1 MNLYDSVSYE
11 LSQRLTERYST
22 SFSLSSSLLDSS
34 IRPHIYAIYGMVR
47 VADEIVDTYR
57 GDDAAEELN
66 RFEAEVAR
74 AVQVGY
80 STNPIIQAYAQ
91 TARQFGITDELTK
104 PFFDSMRS
112 DLSPTPMDQAAYE
125 AYIYGSAEVV
135 GLMCLR
141 VFVEGDEAQYQEL
154 RAGAQALGSAYQ
166 KVNFLR
172 DIAADYNELGR
183 SYFPTITHLDQLTDE
198 AKQHIINEVAAEY
211 VTAYDA
217 LQNLPKT
224 ARRAVR
230 LSYECYTEL
239 LNVLQKAPAE
249 TIKTTRLSV
258 PKFKKT
264 ILYLKVR
271 FL

>member
-1 MNLYDSVSYE
+1 M
-11 LSQRLTERYST
+11 
-22 SFSLSSSLLDSS
+22 
-34 IRPHIYAIYGMVR
+34 
-47 VADEIVDTYR
+47 
-57 GDDAAEELN
+57 
-66 RFEAEVAR
+66 
-74 AVQVGY
+74 
-80 STNPIIQAYAQ
+80 
-91 TARQFGITDELTK
+91 
-104 PFFDSMRS
+104 
-112 DLSPTPMDQAAYE
+112 
-125 AYIYGSAEVV
+125 
-135 GLMCLR
+135 
-141 VFVEGDEAQYQEL
+141 EGDEAQYQEL

-230 LSYECYTEL
+230 LSYECYTKL